1 MLFLFLARFSWL
13 IELLKKFQFTIL
25 IFMASETFCVCD
37 CLDFLEDFFSDTY
50 CDLFDFCLTNSL
62 DKIYAGL
69 QHS

>member
-1 MLFLFLARFSWL
+1 
-13 IELLKKFQFTIL
+13 
-25 IFMASETFCVCD
+25 MASETFCVCD